1 MAAIAAGF
9 RANKRD
15 SNNNLLDKAQCA
27 FDQTSLQCLAVKK
40 TKQNKT
46 TKNNKK
52 QKQKTDSRSTP

>member
-40 TKQNKT
+40 TKQN
-46 TKNNKK
+46 NKK
-52 QKQKTDSRSTP
+52 QQKTKTKN